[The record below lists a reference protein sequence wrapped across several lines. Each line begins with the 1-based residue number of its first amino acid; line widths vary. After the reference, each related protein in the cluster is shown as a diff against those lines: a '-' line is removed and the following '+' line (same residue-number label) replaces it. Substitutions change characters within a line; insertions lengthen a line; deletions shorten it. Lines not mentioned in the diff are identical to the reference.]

1 MTAVRTLL
9 TVLVAVALLG
19 ASMPAVEDARTTRTD
34 ERLEAAVGKLSDAA
48 ASLVAHDDPLDR
60 CGVGASRTVTVSLP
74 DGGFTDAR
82 ASYLAVGGSRHEP
95 SPSVVTYKTAGQ
107 PPRQLDVG
115 VRFVTGDDPLVLTP
129 GRHVLRL
136 TLVRTPDGPGVCVR
150 QHSVSG
156 ATGTNVQIRGRD
168 QSGA

>member
-9 TVLVAVALLG
+9 TVFVAVALLG
-19 ASMPAVEDARTTRTD
+19 ASLPAVEDARTTRTD
-34 ERLEAAVGKLSDAA
+34 ARLEATAGQLSDAA

-60 CGVGASRTVTVSLP
+60 CGAGAGRTVTVSLP
-74 DGGFTDAR
+74 EGGFTDAR
-82 ASYLAVGGSRHEP
+82 ASYLAVGGTHHDTA
-95 SPSVVTYKTAGQ
+95 PSVITYRVAGR
-107 PPRQLDVG
+107 PPRHLDVG
-115 VRFVTGDDPLVLTP
+115 VHFVTGDDPLVLTP

-150 QHSVSG
+150 RRSVSR
-156 ATGTNVQIRGRD
+156 ATGTNVQIRERT